1 MVKQSILKID
11 SFTTLNNTL
20 LVLPFLSIKGVIE
33 LRNPLF
39 GYDRPVVSKEQV
51 GELYKFILMD
61 EQTIYFRQNILPFVL
76 SELS

>member
-1 MVKQSILKID
+1 M
-11 SFTTLNNTL
+11 
-20 LVLPFLSIKGVIE
+20 

-51 GELYKFILMD
+51 GKLYKFILMD
-61 EQTIYFRQNILPFVL
+61 EQPICFRQNILQSVL

>member
-20 LVLPFLSIKGVIE
+20 LVLLFLSIKGVIE

-51 GELYKFILMD
+51 GKLYKFILMD
-61 EQTIYFRQNILPFVL
+61 EQTIYFRQNILPSVL